1 MDSQELPATDLT
13 ATAAIDAELHA
24 ALSAV
29 RQVETRCKE
38 AFLPLLRQHHIV
50 RVEVQYDGG
59 GDEGSVCD
67 VNAYGAEGDVDLPGI
82 LCDHHSL
89 EYNGQVTN
97 RTIALEDA
105 LSGFAENAVCAR
117 HNGWENGEGA
127 YGTVAIDVAS
137 GAVTITHNHRFIDYE
152 TVETEL

>member
-1 MDSQELPATDLT
+1 MEPQELPATEFA
-13 ATAAIDAELHA
+13 ATAANDAELRA

-29 RQVETRCKE
+29 QEVETVCRD
-38 AFLPLLRQHHIV
+38 AFLPLLRRHGIV
-50 RVEVQYDGG
+50 RVEVHYDGG

-67 VNAYGAEGDVDLPGI
+67 VNAYDAEGAVALPPI

-97 RTIALEDA
+97 WTIALEDA

-117 HNGWENGEGA
+117 HKGWEDGEGA

-152 TVETEL
+152 TVQTEL